1 MTFPKS
7 TSNNTWPDA
16 AGKKG
21 RLTLSQNTFK
31 KTNKS
36 LTGDHFFYLFLL
48 LLLFCFEQSCL
59 LLKWASQTTGCLSSK
74 QLASSTYNWVGEQK
88 KDF

>member
-21 RLTLSQNTFK
+21 RLTLSKNTKKRQINHQQANTF
-31 KTNKS
+31 
-36 LTGDHFFYLFLL
+36 LPLPPPPVVLFRAVLPLVEMGLADNGVSIVKAVGLL
-48 LLLFCFEQSCL
+48 CV
-59 LLKWASQTTGCLSSK
+59 
-74 QLASSTYNWVGEQK
+74 QLGWRTKK